1 VSRRTGDHAGDSALD
16 DSALDDSVFAALG
29 DPTRRAILQL
39 VVDEGPVSAT
49 ALASRLP
56 ITRQG
61 VAKHLGVLRDAGLV
75 RAERRGRETQFEAS
89 LSQLEV
95 VSTWVD
101 DVGAAWDRRLDR
113 LGRSLRPR

>member
-1 VSRRTGDHAGDSALD
+1 VTARPDEGAPADEDVFGAL
-16 DSALDDSVFAALG
+16 A

-49 ALASRLP
+49 AVARRLP
-56 ITRQG
+56 ISRQG

-89 LSQLEV
+89 LSPLAV

-101 DVGAAWDRRLDR
+101 DVGAAWDRRLER
-113 LGRSLRPR
+113 LGRTLRRR

>member
-1 VSRRTGDHAGDSALD
+1 VSARSDDHVFADT
-16 DSALDDSVFAALG
+16 VFAALA

-49 ALASRLP
+49 AVAGRLP
-56 ITRQG
+56 ISRQG
-61 VAKHLGVLRDAGLV
+61 VAKHLGVLREAGLV
-75 RAERRGRETQFEAS
+75 RAERCGRETQFEAS
-89 LSQLEV
+89 LSPLDV

-113 LGRSLRPR
+113 LGRSLRRR